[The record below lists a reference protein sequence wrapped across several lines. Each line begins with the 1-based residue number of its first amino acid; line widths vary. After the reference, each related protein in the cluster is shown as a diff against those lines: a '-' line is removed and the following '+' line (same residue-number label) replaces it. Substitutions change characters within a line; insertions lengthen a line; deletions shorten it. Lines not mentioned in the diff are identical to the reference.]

1 MAKVDDGQL
10 RPTYRLLA
18 ETYKIIEEIIDAIR
32 QTGQVK
38 RSRRIVE
45 DQTATERAKNVES
58 ISKQLI
64 ADLKQIRAENKLLS

>member
-10 RPTYRLLA
+10 RPTCRLLA

>member
-10 RPTYRLLA
+10 RRTYRLLS
-18 ETYKIIEEIIDAIR
+18 ETYKIIEEIIETIR

-38 RSRRIVE
+38 RSRRTVE

-64 ADLKQIRAENKLLS
+64 ADLKQIRAENNLLS